1 LNEGWL
7 AAGNQAFSLF
17 STIPGTDLGIDAVK
31 DFSNLSDTSAG
42 AQAPVQSRP
51 WIDDGAATPFIF
63 IDQSSGRAQVS
74 GQSTGF
80 VGHRMAV
87 PGDDRPRGLWGEW
100 AWDGETLTA
109 QVEPL
114 GYFSLYVYTK
124 GAQVAVSPSILQLLA
139 HGADASVDEVAMAVF
154 HRVGFFVGNDTPFEH
169 IKVLPPN
176 GRLIWRN
183 GHARI
188 EGGEPVPKV
197 QKISREN
204 AVEAFIEVPRA
215 AIRRFLHSWDGP
227 IALPLSG
234 GRDSRHILLEMAH
247 QGRKPDTCMTFHH
260 GGRALN
266 NEVQAARA
274 VADHVGVRHAILG
287 TPRKRLR
294 DSLRGLL
301 MTQLCADEHAQ
312 MMPMHDYLTGSPAA
326 AIDGIGGDIL
336 TNPDDWA
343 AEFLERARRGD
354 YEGIARGMAE
364 GHGGVISRDG
374 HSGGAGAV
382 FSRDLEAAAITR
394 IAEAVR
400 AYDAA
405 PDPYQAFWFYHR
417 TRREISFVSTGVMG
431 GAAMVFCPYL
441 DPDFVE
447 LGLSLPWSVTCDQ
460 MLHDDAI
467 FRAYPQAAHI
477 PFASGFTSQPMA
489 KLRASRFTNALDT
502 MTIAAM
508 AGRGSALDGIRASLR
523 ATPLRR
529 GPSDIYRL
537 HRDYVSGMGQTEAN
551 RLIALGTRLSQSAPK
566 GDKVVSHVYPDR

>member
-1 LNEGWL
+1 M
-7 AAGNQAFSLF
+7 AT
-17 STIPGTDLGIDAVK
+17 ST
-31 DFSNLSDTSAG
+31 
-42 AQAPVQSRP
+42 QSRP
-51 WIDDGAATPFIF
+51 WIDDGADAPFVF
-63 IDQSSGRAQVS
+63 IDRSLGYPLVS
-74 GQSTGF
+74 GQPSAF

-87 PGDDRPRGLWGEW
+87 PGDARPRGLWGEW
-100 AWDGETLTA
+100 TWDGATLTA

-114 GYFSLYVYTK
+114 GYFSLFVYVK
-124 GAQVAVSPSILQLLA
+124 GDQVAVSPSLVQLLA
-139 HGADASVDEVAMAVF
+139 QGADATVDEVAMAVF

-176 GRLIWRN
+176 GRLIWQN
-183 GHARI
+183 GRARI
-188 EGGEPVPKV
+188 EGGEPVPQA

-215 AIRRFLHSWDGP
+215 AIRRFLHAWDGP

-234 GRDSRHILLEMAH
+234 GRDSRHILMEMVY
-247 QGRKPDTCMTFHH
+247 QGRKPDTCLTFHH

-274 VADHVGVRHAILG
+274 VADRVGVRHAILG
-287 TPRKRLR
+287 HPRKRLR

-312 MMPMHDYLTGSPAA
+312 MMPMHDYLSGSAAA

-343 AEFLERARRGD
+343 AGFMERARRDD
-354 YEGIARGMAE
+354 YEGIARGMAD
-364 GHGGVISRDG
+364 GHGGVISRHG
-374 HSGGAGAV
+374 HHGGAGAV
-382 FSRDLEAAAITR
+382 FSPALEAAAIDR
-394 IAEAVR
+394 IATAVR

-417 TRREISFVSTGVMG
+417 TRREISFVSTAVMG

-441 DPDFVE
+441 DPDFVD

-467 FRAYPQAAHI
+467 ARAYPQIADI
-477 PFASGFTSQPMA
+477 PFAVGFTSQPMPR
-489 KLRASRFTNALDT
+489 LRASRFANALDT
-502 MTIAAM
+502 VRIAAM
-508 AGRGSALDGIRASLR
+508 AGQGRRASGIAAALQ

-537 HRDYVSGMGQTEAN
+537 HRDFVSNMDSAEAK
-551 RLIALGTRLSQSAPK
+551 RLLALGATLSKSAAK
-566 GDKVVSHVYPDR
+566 GEKVVSHVHLGR